1 MSDLVL
7 TQAAPLAK
15 SRGNG
20 KTGLRIVQTA
30 CIFVIALVMI
40 SPLFMLLIASL
51 KDDRFR
57 ILADMGSFRAFWV
70 SEPTLSNY
78 REIANF
84 SGELAYGRYLFN
96 SLVILVATVVSGL
109 IVNSMA
115 GFVLAWGS
123 LRGKAI
129 LLALVV
135 ALYVIP
141 QESIIMPLV
150 VMMSRA
156 GLTDTFAVQ
165 ILPWAASPLYVFL
178 FYQFFAQL
186 PKELYEA
193 AEMDGASAF
202 RIYRSIY
209 MPLSLPALAT
219 VSILMGIESWN
230 QYLWPTLVTQTD
242 YARPIAVAIA
252 TFFGQ
257 DSIYWDRAMAAS
269 VLMMI
274 PEAWENHTEMDPARR
289 AFYDFHS
296 SLMEPWDGPAA
307 VAFTDG

>member
-1 MSDLVL
+1 MSDLAL
-7 TQAAPLAK
+7 SQSAPLAIP
-15 SRGNG
+15 RGNG
-20 KTGLRIVQTA
+20 KKTLRIVQSL
-30 CIFVIALVMI
+30 CILVIALVMI

-70 SEPTLSNY
+70 SDPTLSNY
-78 REIANF
+78 KEIAHF

-96 SLVILVATVVSGL
+96 SLVILVSTVLGGL
-109 IVNSMA
+109 VINSMA

-123 LRGKAI
+123 LRGKAV

-165 ILPWAASPLYVFL
+165 ILPWVASPLYVFL

-274 PEAWENHTEMDPARR
+274 PVLILYL
-289 AFYDFHS
+289 AFQRWFVS
-296 SLMEPWDGPAA
+296 SFVGSA
-307 VAFTDG
+307 VKG

>member
-1 MSDLVL
+1 MSDI
-7 TQAAPLAK
+7 ALARVVPVER
-15 SRGNG
+15 SGNIS
-20 KTGLRIVQTA
+20 LRLVQTV
-30 CIFVIALVMI
+30 CIFIIALVVI
-40 SPLFMLLIASL
+40 SPLFMLLVASL
-51 KDDRFR
+51 KDDRFQ

-70 SEPTLSNY
+70 ANPTLANFQ
-78 REIANF
+78 EIGHF
-84 SGELAYGRYLFN
+84 SGELAYGRYLVN
-96 SLVILVATVVSGL
+96 SLLILTVTVASGL
-109 IVNSMA
+109 VVNSMA

-123 LRGKAI
+123 LRGKAV
-129 LLALVV
+129 LLSLVV

-156 GLTDTFAVQ
+156 GMTDTFAVQ
-165 ILPWAASPLYVFL
+165 ILPWVASPLYIFL

-193 AEMDGASAF
+193 AEIDGASIF

-209 MPLSLPALAT
+209 LPLSLPALAT

-274 PEAWENHTEMDPARR
+274 PILALYL
-289 AFYDFHS
+289 AFQRWFVS
-296 SLMEPWDGPAA
+296 SFVGSA
-307 VAFTDG
+307 VKG

>member
-1 MSDLVL
+1 MSDLAL
-7 TQAAPLAK
+7 SSPAKAPAALG
-15 SRGNG
+15 SG
-20 KTGLRIVQTA
+20 KKGLRIVQFA

-40 SPLFMLLIASL
+40 SPLFMLVIASL

-70 SEPTLSNY
+70 SDPTLSNY
-78 REIANF
+78 REVANF
-84 SGELAYGRYLFN
+84 SGELAFGRYLLN
-96 SLVILVATVVSGL
+96 SLIILVLTVGSGL

-115 GFVLAWGS
+115 GFVLAWGT
-123 LRGKAI
+123 LRGKAV
-129 LLALVV
+129 LLAIVV

-156 GLTDTFAVQ
+156 GMTDTFAVQ
-165 ILPWAASPLYVFL
+165 ILPWVASPLYTFL

-193 AEMDGASAF
+193 AEMDGASTF
-202 RIYRSIY
+202 RIYRSIF

-242 YARPIAVAIA
+242 YARPISVAIA

-257 DSIYWDRAMAAS
+257 DSIFWDRAMAAS

-274 PEAWENHTEMDPARR
+274 PVLILYL
-289 AFYDFHS
+289 AFQRWFVS
-296 SLMEPWDGPAA
+296 SFVGSA
-307 VAFTDG
+307 VKG

>member
-1 MSDLVL
+1 MSDLAL
-7 TQAAPLAK
+7 TQPVPLAIA
-15 SRGNG
+15 RGNG
-20 KTGLRIVQTA
+20 KRSLRIVQSL
-30 CIFVIALVMI
+30 CILVIALVMI

-70 SEPTLSNY
+70 SDPTLSNY
-78 REIANF
+78 KEIAHF

-96 SLVILVATVVSGL
+96 SLVILGATVVSGL
-109 IVNSMA
+109 VVNSMA

-123 LRGKAI
+123 LRGKAA

-165 ILPWAASPLYVFL
+165 ILPWVASPLYVFL

-193 AEMDGASAF
+193 
-202 RIYRSIY
+202 RKW
-209 MPLSLPALAT
+209 T
-219 VSILMGIESWN
+219 
-230 QYLWPTLVTQTD
+230 
-242 YARPIAVAIA
+242 
-252 TFFGQ
+252 
-257 DSIYWDRAMAAS
+257 
-269 VLMMI
+269 
-274 PEAWENHTEMDPARR
+274 ARR
-289 AFYDFHS
+289 PSASTGRSTCLSACRRSPRSRS
-296 SLMEPWDGPAA
+296 SWASKAGTSISGRRWSPRPTMLGRLPSPSPPSSDRTASTGTAPWPPRC
-307 VAFTDG
+307 

>member
-1 MSDLVL
+1 MSDIALPRVV
-7 TQAAPLAK
+7 TAER
-15 SRGNG
+15 SG
-20 KTGLRIVQTA
+20 KISLRIVQTA
-30 CIFVIALVMI
+30 AIFIIALIVI

-51 KDDRFR
+51 KDDRFQ

-70 SEPTLSNY
+70 SNPTLSNFN
-78 REIANF
+78 EIAHF

-96 SLVILVATVVSGL
+96 SLVILAVTVASGL
-109 IVNSMA
+109 VVNSMA
-115 GFVLAWGS
+115 GFILAWGS
-123 LRGKAI
+123 LRGKAV
-129 LLALVV
+129 LLSLVV

-165 ILPWAASPLYVFL
+165 ILPWVASPLYIFL

-193 AEMDGASAF
+193 AEIDGASIF

-209 MPLSLPALAT
+209 LPLSLPALAT

-242 YARPIAVAIA
+242 YARPISVAIA

-274 PEAWENHTEMDPARR
+274 PILALYL
-289 AFYDFHS
+289 AFQRWFVS
-296 SLMEPWDGPAA
+296 SFVGSA
-307 VAFTDG
+307 VKG

>member
-1 MSDLVL
+1 MSDLVMS
-7 TQAAPLAK
+7 QATPVVKPWASSKASFHL
-15 SRGNG
+15 
-20 KTGLRIVQTA
+20 VQA
-30 CIFVIALVMI
+30 VCIFIIALAVI

-51 KDDRFR
+51 KDDRFQ

-70 SEPTLSNY
+70 SDPTL
-78 REIANF
+78 ANFKEVAHF
-84 SGELAYGRYLFN
+84 SGELAFGRYLLN
-96 SLVILVATVVSGL
+96 SLLILAVTVGGGL

-123 LRGKAI
+123 LRGKAV

-150 VMMSRA
+150 VMVSRA
-156 GLTDTFAVQ
+156 GMTDTFAVQ
-165 ILPWAASPLYVFL
+165 ILPWVASPLYIFL

-193 AEMDGASAF
+193 AEIDGASVF

-242 YARPIAVAIA
+242 YARPISVAIA

-274 PEAWENHTEMDPARR
+274 PILALYL
-289 AFYDFHS
+289 AFQRWFVS
-296 SLMEPWDGPAA
+296 SFVGSA
-307 VAFTDG
+307 VKG